1 MICKKC
7 GNEIPDTAKFC
18 PKCGAKVE
26 MEKTPEPKIQ
36 ENVIICRRCGESNS
50 LTARFCK
57 RCGAP
62 LKEKVAP
69 VLVKG
74 GAKRPTK
81 RWVWITT
88 ICGLILVIVGIG
100 SYLYFSG
107 SYEKRVETYYPLDEG
122 RKWIYQTSFTKGPE
136 RKTGKIMV
144 TNLAPRKLEDKIV
157 IPRKWDI
164 LKDETNTSTNITYF
178 FSFIGKDVQGIY
190 EFAFQSPEDV
200 SPKILKSP
208 NYIIRYPIKI
218 GTSWEV
224 EARSKLL
231 NDAPMILKTTI
242 EAIDDIVTVPA
253 GTFKNCLR
261 IKAEGVIRKEEL
273 GNEIIVNIEG
283 YRWYAPGVGFIKD
296 IRKEKGSGRFLIP
309 DYVEIVT
316 QLESIKK

>member
-26 MEKTPEPKIQ
+26 IEKTPEPKIQ
-36 ENVIICRRCGESNS
+36 GDIVICRRCGESNS

-81 RWVWITT
+81 RWVWITA
-88 ICGLILVIVGIG
+88 ICGFILVIVGIG

-122 RKWIYQTSFTKGPE
+122 RKWIYQMRCIKGPE
-136 RKTGKIMV
+136 SKTAKAMI
-144 TNLAPRKLEDKIV
+144 TNLTFRKLEGKIV
-157 IPRKWDI
+157 IPQKCEF
-164 LKDETNTSTNITYF
+164 LEGGPKYEYFLTFVTKDT
-178 FSFIGKDVQGIY
+178 QGIY
-190 EFAFQSPEDV
+190 EFATQSSKDV
-200 SPKILKSP
+200 SPKILKTP
-208 NYIIRYPIKI
+208 NYIIKYPIKI

-224 EARSKLL
+224 EAW
-231 NDAPMILKTTI
+231 NAPEILKMTI
-242 EAIDDIVTVPA
+242 EAIDDVVTVPA

-261 IKAEGVIRKEEL
+261 IKGEGVIKEF
-273 GNEIIVNIEG
+273 GNEIIVNIEE
-283 YRWYAPGVGFIKD
+283 WYVPGVGRIKY
-296 IRKEKGSGRFLIP
+296 IRKEKGSGGFLTP
-309 DYVEIVT
+309 DYVECVV
-316 QLESIKK
+316 QLESFEK

>member
-1 MICKKC
+1 MICRNC

-26 MEKTPEPKIQ
+26 IEKTPEPKVQ
-36 ENVIICRRCGESNS
+36 EDVVICRRCGESNP
-50 LTARFCK
+50 LTAKFCK
-57 RCGAP
+57 KCGAP
-62 LKEKVAP
+62 LKENVAP
-69 VLVKG
+69 VLVKEG
-74 GAKRPTK
+74 TKRLSK

-122 RKWIYQTSFTKGPE
+122 RKWIYQRSFTKGPE
-136 RKTGKIMV
+136 RKTGRIMV

-157 IPRKWDI
+157 IPRKWDF
-164 LKDETNTSTNITYF
+164 LKDETNTITYF
-178 FSFIGKDVQGIY
+178 FAFIAKDPQGIY
-190 EFAFQSPEDV
+190 IFATQSPKEV
-200 SPKILKSP
+200 SPEILKTP
-208 NYIIRYPIKI
+208 KYIIKYPIKI

-224 EARSKLL
+224 EAQSKLL
-231 NDAPMILKTTI
+231 NDAPVILKVTI

-261 IKAEGVIRKEEL
+261 IKGEGVIRKEEL
-273 GNEIIVNIEG
+273 GNEIIVNIEV
-283 YRWYAPGVGFIKD
+283 YEWYAPGVGFIKG
-296 IRKEKGSGRFLIP
+296 IKKEKGSGRFSIP